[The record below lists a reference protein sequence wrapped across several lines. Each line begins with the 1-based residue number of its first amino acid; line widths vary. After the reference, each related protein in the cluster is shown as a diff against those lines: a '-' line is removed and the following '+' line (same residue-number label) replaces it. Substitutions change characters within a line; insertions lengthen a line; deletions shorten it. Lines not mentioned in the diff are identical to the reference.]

1 MSDETEVA
9 EQLPLYVIEGARS
22 GRSRCKIC
30 RRAIHKDNLRLGVL
44 IEGPYGTGYLWH
56 HLTCA
61 ARRRF
66 ENVEEAYGCE
76 AWKHAKT
83 PPDQVPNLD
92 ELRKIREQ
100 AEDRRRNRKP
110 IPFAEVAPSGRSKC
124 KHCDGPIEKGAI
136 RVVLGRG
143 IYFGSQVRTAPINVH
158 PGCVASALQAE
169 DCSTEAEGLEAAIR
183 QNSAGVSVERL
194 DELFAQIGGLV

>member
-9 EQLPLYVIEGARS
+9 EQLPPYVIEGARS
-22 GRSRCKIC
+22 SRSRCKIC
-30 RRAIHKDNLRLGVL
+30 RRAINKDVLRLGVL

-66 ENVEEAYGCE
+66 DNVEQAYELE
-76 AWKHAKT
+76 AWNKAKS
-83 PPDQVPNLD
+83 PPANVPSLD
-92 ELRKIREQ
+92 ELRKLREQ
-100 AEDRRRNRKP
+100 AEDRKRIKKT
-110 IPFAEVAPSGRSKC
+110 IPYAELSPSGRAKC
-124 KHCDGPIEKGAI
+124 KQCDEPIGKGDI

-158 PGCVASALQAE
+158 PGCVASELKAE
-169 DCSTEAEGLEAAIR
+169 DCATEVEGLGAAIR
-183 QNSAGVSVERL
+183 ANTTDLSVELL
-194 DELFAQIGGLV
+194 DELMAQIGELS